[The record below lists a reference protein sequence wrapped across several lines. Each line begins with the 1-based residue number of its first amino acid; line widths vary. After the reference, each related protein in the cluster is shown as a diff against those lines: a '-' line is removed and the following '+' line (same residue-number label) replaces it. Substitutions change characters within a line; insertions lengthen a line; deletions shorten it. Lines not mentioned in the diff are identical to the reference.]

1 MVAARATAQANAQT
15 PDYARFDDLLSAD
28 ERALRDRVRDFVR
41 REVAPIAAG
50 CYERGVFPVDLVP
63 RLAELGLLEE
73 HAPVADGL
81 VAHELERGDAGL
93 RSFVSVH
100 CHLAGSALR
109 LFGSDAQKA
118 KYLPAMARG
127 EVIGAFSLTEPDHG
141 SDPGSMETSARR
153 VDGGYVLNGHKRWA
167 TNATVA
173 GVTVVWARLVDDQG
187 NHSADTVVGGADPSG
202 EVRGF
207 LIERG
212 ARGFRP
218 VAIEQKL
225 SFRMSASAEI
235 FLEDCF
241 VPDAQ
246 VLPGARGLGAPLRCL
261 TEARY
266 GIVWG
271 VAGAAEACF
280 EEALA
285 YSLEREQFGR
295 AIGGFQ
301 LTQAKL
307 ADMYAAVVQTKLLSV
322 HLGRLKERGALHHT
336 TVSLGKRTNVR
347 HALEVAHTARTIL
360 GARGITSESAIMRHA
375 ANLESELTYEGTDE
389 VHALVLGRHLTGLD
403 AFR

>member
-1 MVAARATAQANAQT
+1 V
-15 PDYARFDDLLSAD
+15 
-28 ERALRDRVRDFVR
+28 
-41 REVAPIAAG
+41 G
-50 CYERGVFPVDLVP
+50 
-63 RLAELGLLEE
+63 
-73 HAPVADGL
+73 DGL

-173 GVTVVWARLVDDQG
+173 GVTVVWARLVD
-187 NHSADTVVGGADPSG
+187 GAQDAQAGEDGSRAGAGSRGAGAAGAAPLG
-202 EVRGF
+202 EVHGF
-207 LIERG
+207 LVERG
-212 ARGFRP
+212 TRGFRP

-241 VPDAQ
+241 VPDVQ

-307 ADMYAAVVQTKLLSV
+307 ADMYAAVVQAKLLAL